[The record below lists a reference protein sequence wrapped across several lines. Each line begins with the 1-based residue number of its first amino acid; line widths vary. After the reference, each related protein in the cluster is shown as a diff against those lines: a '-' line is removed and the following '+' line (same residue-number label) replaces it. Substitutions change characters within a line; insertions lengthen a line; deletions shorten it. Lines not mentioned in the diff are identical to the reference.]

1 MSRKV
6 AYFPR
11 KHSKYPAPLSTYVT
25 PHKVRQA
32 KNAAESKAR
41 ARRRAERRKG
51 VRAARID
58 AALLDDISGPVEAA
72 RRGPFDHKRME
83 PNR

>member
-1 MSRKV
+1 MSRKG
-6 AYFPR
+6 AYWPR
-11 KHSKYPAPLSTYVT
+11 KFSKNQKTLPTYVT
-25 PHKVRQA
+25 PHKERQA
-32 KNAAESKAR
+32 KKAAESKAR

-72 RRGPFDHKRME
+72 RRGLFDHKKME